1 MFQLALLF
9 SAFWITNRVARRYSR
24 QSPLWGLH
32 AVVLSVLIGSIC
44 FSLLIVEAPERLGRR
59 EAGGFELDADAA
71 FLLGFLVGSFNSPT
85 WELAAVAAVTPF
97 WLWLVPGTLG
107 MVVSVLI
114 VGIVVSLVSQR
125 PDKGMVQWAGQP
137 VWGERYWIH
146 ACLALGYSVGVFF
159 LSAIGDRPNTYLQMV
174 TIALWSFVGP
184 LVLFERRR
192 KAATARRT
200 NDARPPVLLLR
211 GFESTRHDPDRRAG
225 EKLSGLASF
234 IRPSFEERLAGAV
247 DRHLGPL
254 RSLGDPADFLP
265 ELGGT
270 QLVAGSAWQETVADE
285 MARAQRVLVMEGA
298 SPGLRWEW
306 EYILRN
312 VPAPKVFLLTYPDTH
327 PGRNEWVGTVAMLN
341 AIGIELPSRDPRGR
355 SAYRFSEGWKA
366 ELLLAGGRDEDR
378 VADAVDPSGVPV
390 KSEDSRS
397 PLPRGRLASLARKP
411 SLWLNIGVIALLMLV
426 FPVGLFLMWKYA
438 NWPKVAKWIVTVVV
452 GSELALAVLSR

>member
-1 MFQLALLF
+1 MFEWALVF
-9 SAFWITNRVARRYSR
+9 VTFWITQRVARRYSR
-24 QSPLWGLH
+24 LSPLWGVH
-32 AVVLSVLIGSIC
+32 AVVLSVFIGSIC
-44 FSLLIVEAPERLGRR
+44 LSLLKL
-59 EAGGFELDADAA
+59 
-71 FLLGFLVGSFNSPT
+71 FLLGSFDSPT
-85 WELAAVAAVTPF
+85 WELAAVAPF
-97 WLWLVPGTLG
+97 WLALVPSTLG

-146 ACLALGYSVGVFF
+146 ACLALGYTVGVFL
-159 LSAIGDRPNTYLQMV
+159 LSASGDRPNPCGRLLTL
-174 TIALWSFVGP
+174 ALGSSVWR
-184 LVLFERRR
+184 LALLERRR

-211 GFESTRHDPDRRAG
+211 GFDSTRQDPHRRTG
-225 EKLSGLASF
+225 EEWAGLALF
-234 IRPSFEERLAGAV
+234 MGRPSFEERLAGAV

-270 QLVAGSAWQETVADE
+270 RHYVANLAWQETVADE

-312 VPAPKVFLLTYPDTH
+312 VPAPKVFLLTYPDKH
-327 PGRNEWVGTVAMLN
+327 PGRKEWVGTVAMLN
-341 AIGIELPSRDPRGR
+341 EIGIGLPSRDPRGR

-366 ELLLAGGRDEDR
+366 ELLLAEGRDEDR
-378 VADAVDPSGVPV
+378 VARPWVPAAC
-390 KSEDSRS
+390 R
-397 PLPRGRLASLARKP
+397 
-411 SLWLNIGVIALLMLV
+411 
-426 FPVGLFLMWKYA
+426 
-438 NWPKVAKWIVTVVV
+438 
-452 GSELALAVLSR
+452 